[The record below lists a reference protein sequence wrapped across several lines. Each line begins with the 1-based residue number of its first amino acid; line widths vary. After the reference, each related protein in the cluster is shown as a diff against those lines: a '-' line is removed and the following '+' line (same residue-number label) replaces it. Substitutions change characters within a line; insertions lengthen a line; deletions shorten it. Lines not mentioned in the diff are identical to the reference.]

1 MKLTY
6 KNIEFE
12 VKIKN
17 SNVSKKWEE
26 LTKNNP
32 ISKVSAYGYGEI
44 NKVVDKLNE
53 TIKGLKKYN
62 LPEIENVDNQQLDYL
77 HDKFLEFHDNSK
89 GEERKLFSDLNEYIH
104 KAESLLVGSYP
115 SIVIQMENNKHE
127 FFEDT
132 DYEDFTFM
140 NKVGEVYLNYSLLG
154 KTLATLS
161 KSDDPNIHTFTP
173 FDRFNSD
180 IVIYFHDNTQN
191 AVDFRES
198 LMMKYYEKHR
208 EYFEELGYVD
218 WDDPRLKIGS
228 YKIGDIVGTKKQV
241 LELGNKLSKE

>member
-104 KAESLLVGSYP
+104 KAESLLVVR
-115 SIVIQMENNKHE
+115 IRLLLFKWKIIN
-127 FFEDT
+127 
-132 DYEDFTFM
+132 M
-140 NKVGEVYLNYSLLG
+140 N
-154 KTLATLS
+154 
-161 KSDDPNIHTFTP
+161 F
-173 FDRFNSD
+173 
-180 IVIYFHDNTQN
+180 
-191 AVDFRES
+191 
-198 LMMKYYEKHR
+198 
-208 EYFEELGYVD
+208 
-218 WDDPRLKIGS
+218 LKILIT
-228 YKIGDIVGTKKQV
+228 KI
-241 LELGNKLSKE
+241 LHL